1 MSGKLLVVA
10 EKPSVAA
17 DIARALG
24 GVSGKFTRQ
33 KDFFEND
40 EYVVSSAV
48 GHLLESA
55 APEGVEPKRGKWS
68 LENLPVIPEEFDL
81 RPIDKRAEERLR
93 VLGKLYRRDDIAGI
107 VNACD
112 AGREGE
118 LIFHNINRH
127 FAAKR
132 GAKRR
137 PVQRLWLQSMTPGAI
152 RTGFGKLRP
161 DDEMIPLKQAAV
173 CRDESDW
180 LIGINTTRAMTAL
193 HSRGGG
199 FTLTPAGRVQTPTLA
214 ILEERDQLIA
224 AFAPEDY
231 WEVHATFGVAAG
243 DYDGRWVSPKGGR
256 DGKRPERIFD
266 SELPQK
272 IVAAVSGGTGTVAE
286 KKSPKSE
293 GPPFLFDLTSLQR
306 EANGRFGMSAR
317 GTLAVA
323 QRLYEFHKLI
333 TYPRTDS
340 KFLPEDYPATVEK
353 TLQSLADSGMGGGGG
368 ASGHALSESGAAR
381 KILAERWVKPG
392 NRRVF
397 NNAKVSDHFAI
408 IPTGEMKSG
417 LKEQEMKIF
426 ALIARRFLS
435 AFFPPA
441 KFELTERRTT
451 VGEHVFET
459 KGRIL
464 VDPGW
469 RAAAQSMPED
479 AVVTPVRPG
488 ESAEV
493 KEVEAEQKKTTP
505 PARYTEA
512 TLLSAM
518 EGAGKFV
525 DDEELREA
533 MRERGLGTPA
543 TRAAIIEKLIRD
555 GYVIRDKRDL
565 ATTPKAHSLLR
576 LLRALK
582 IGELTLPEMTGE
594 WESKLRKIE
603 RAEFNHEK
611 FMEDI
616 RKMTKEI
623 VAAAS
628 ACGDVE
634 NVSGDY
640 AALAAPCPSCGGE
653 VRESHRKF
661 GCAAADCGFS
671 IWKAIAG
678 RELSV
683 DEAESLVAG
692 EEIGPLDGFRSKQ
705 GRQFSAKLKLE
716 RTDDGAWRA
725 AFQFED
731 RAGGGGSGEG
741 EGGGAP
747 EDLSE
752 REVVGSCPKCG
763 GEVRAGDSRFVCER
777 SAGEGSACDFS
788 FSRRILQRGISPEE
802 MRALLTEGRT
812 GVMEGFVSKK
822 TGRPFSAHLTMAL
835 DGKEPGKLG
844 FEFPPRKGGRR

>member
-1 MSGKLLVVA
+1 MTGKLLVVA

-17 DIARALG
+17 DIARALTAD
-24 GVSGKFTRQ
+24 SGKFTRE

-40 EYVVSSAV
+40 RYVVSSAV

-55 APEGVEPKRGKWS
+55 APEGVEVKRGKWS
-68 LENLPVIPEEFDL
+68 LDNLPVIPDNFDL
-81 RPIDKRAEERLR
+81 RPIDKKAEDRLKA
-93 VLGKLYRRDDIAGI
+93 LGRLYRRDDITGV

-118 LIFHNINRH
+118 LIFHNIYRH
-127 FAAKR
+127 FSGKR
-132 GAKRR
+132 GAKKR
-137 PVQRLWLQSMTPGAI
+137 PVQRLWLQSMTPAAI
-152 RTGFGKLRP
+152 RAGFEKLRP
-161 DDEMIPLKQAAV
+161 DAEMVPLKHAAV

-180 LIGINTTRAMTAL
+180 LIGINATRAITAL

-214 ILEERDQLIA
+214 IVEKRDQQIA
-224 AFAPEDY
+224 AFVPEDY
-231 WEVHATFGVAAG
+231 WEVRAVFQVASGV
-243 DYDGRWVSPKGGR
+243 YEGRWADPKGGR

-266 SELPQK
+266 AALPPQ
-272 IVAAVSGGTGTVAE
+272 IVAAVRGGTGQIVE

-293 GPPFLFDLTSLQR
+293 GPPLLFDLTSLQR
-306 EANGRFGMSAR
+306 EANARFGMSAR

-340 KFLPEDYPATVEK
+340 KFLPEDYPSAVQS
-353 TLQSLADSGMGGGGG
+353 TLSAIADSGMGGGLRGG
-368 ASGHALSESGAAR
+368 GLSESASAR
-381 KILAERWVKPG
+381 KILDNQWIKPG

-408 IPTGEMKSG
+408 IPTGEFKPG
-417 LKEQEMKIF
+417 LKDQELKVY

-441 KFELTERRTT
+441 RFEETVRRTT
-451 VGEHVFET
+451 VAGHGFET
-459 KGRIL
+459 RGRIL
-464 VDPGW
+464 IDPGW

-479 AVVTPVRPG
+479 AVVTPVQEG
-488 ESAEV
+488 ETAKV
-493 KEVEAEQKKTTP
+493 AEVEAEAKKTIP

-518 EGAGKFV
+518 EGAGKLV

-555 GYVIRDKRDL
+555 GYVIRDQRNL
-565 ATTPKAHSLLR
+565 MTTPKAHSLLR

-603 RAEFNHEK
+603 RDEFDHKN
-611 FMEDI
+611 FMQEI
-616 RKMTKEI
+616 RKMTKDI
-623 VAAAS
+623 VSAAS

-634 NVSGDY
+634 NVEGDY
-640 AALAAPCPSCGGE
+640 AALTSRCPACGGE

-661 GCAAADCGFS
+661 SCAAKDCKFS
-671 IWKAIAG
+671 IWKAIAS

-683 DEAESLVAG
+683 EEAEALVG
-692 EEIGPLDGFRSKQ
+692 GQLVGPLDGFRSKM
-705 GRQFSAKLKLE
+705 GREFSAPLQLE
-716 RTDDGAWRA
+716 QDDAGNYRA
-725 AFQFED
+725 AFKFD
-731 RAGGGGSGEG
+731 NGGGDASGDSEQ
-741 EGGGAP
+741 
-747 EDLSE
+747 DLSE
-752 REVVGSCPKCG
+752 REAVGACPKCG
-763 GEVRAGDSRFVCER
+763 SQVRAADNRYLCEKNTGDG
-777 SAGEGSACDFS
+777 AACDFS
-788 FSRRILQRGISPEE
+788 FGRAILRRAINPDD
-802 MRALLTEGRT
+802 MRALLTEGKT
-812 GVMEGFVSKK
+812 GVLEGFVSKK
-822 TGRPFSAHLTMAL
+822 TGRPFKAHLTLGLSGA
-835 DGKEPGKLG
+835 EAGKLG
-844 FEFPPRKGGRR
+844 FEFPPRKGGARKK

>member
-1 MSGKLLVVA
+1 MAGKLLVVA

-17 DIARALG
+17 DIARALESASAG
-24 GVSGKFTRQ
+24 GKFTRQ

-55 APEGVEPKRGKWS
+55 APEGAEVKRGKWS
-68 LENLPVIPEEFDL
+68 LANLPVIPENFDL
-81 RPIDKRAEERLR
+81 RPIDKKAEDRLR
-93 VLGKLYRRDDIAGI
+93 VLAKLYRRDDIVGI

-127 FAAKR
+127 FSAKR
-132 GAKRR
+132 GAKNR
-137 PVQRLWLQSMTPGAI
+137 PVKRLWLQSMTPAAI
-152 RTGFGKLRP
+152 RAGFGKLRP
-161 DDEMIPLKQAAV
+161 DDEMIPLKHAAV

-214 ILEERDQLIA
+214 ILEERDKQIA
-224 AFAPEDY
+224 AFVPENY
-231 WEVHATFGVAAG
+231 WEVRARFQVAAG
-243 DYDGRWVSPKGGR
+243 EYEGRWIDPKGGR

-266 SELPQK
+266 SELPPK
-272 IVAAVSGGTGTVAE
+272 IVAAVQNQTGEVSE
-286 KKSPKSE
+286 KKTPKSE

-306 EANGRFGMSAR
+306 EANARFGMSAR

-323 QRLYEFHKLI
+323 QALYERHKLI

-340 KFLPEDYPATVEK
+340 KFLPEDYPATVQK
-353 TLQSLADSGMGGGGG
+353 TLSALAASGMGGTGKGGM
-368 ASGHALSESGAAR
+368 LSESEAAR
-381 KILAERWVKPG
+381 KILDQKWIKPG
-392 NRRVF
+392 NKRVF

-408 IPTGEMKSG
+408 IPTGEAKAN
-417 LKEQEMKIF
+417 LKEQEVKIF

-441 KFELTERRTT
+441 KFEMTERRTT
-451 VGEHVFET
+451 VAGHVFET

-464 VDPGW
+464 LDAGW

-479 AVVTPVRPG
+479 AVITPVREG
-488 ESAEV
+488 EGAKV
-493 KEVEAEQKKTTP
+493 LEAEAEAKKTTP

-518 EGAGKFV
+518 EGAGKLV
-525 DDEELREA
+525 DDDELREA

-555 GYVIRDKRDL
+555 GYVVRDRRDL
-565 ATTPKAHSLLR
+565 VTTPKAHSLLR

-616 RKMTKEI
+616 RKMTKDI

-634 NVSGDY
+634 NVEGDY
-640 AALAAPCPSCGGE
+640 ATLSSPCPVCGGE
-653 VRESHRKF
+653 VRESHRKY
-661 GCAAADCGFS
+661 GCVAEGCGFS
-671 IWKAIAG
+671 IWKAVAG
-678 RELSV
+678 RELS
-683 DEAESLVAG
+683 G
-692 EEIGPLDGFRSKQ
+692 EEAAALVGGELVGPLDGFRSRRGQ
-705 GRQFSAKLKLE
+705 EFSAKLRLE
-716 RTDDGAWRA
+716 RGEDGAYKT
-725 AFQFED
+725 AFQFEN
-731 RAGGGGSGEG
+731 SGAD
-741 EGGGAP
+741 GGGAE
-747 EDLSE
+747 EDLSGKDS
-752 REVVGSCPKCG
+752 VGACPKCG
-763 GEVRAGDSRFVCER
+763 GEVRAGDSRYVCER
-777 SAGEGSACDFS
+777 AAGEKESAACDFS
-788 FSRRILQRGISPEE
+788 FSRRILQRGISPDE
-802 MRALLTEGRT
+802 MRALLGEGKT
-812 GVMEGFVSKK
+812 GVLEGFVSKK
-822 TGRPFSAHLTMAL
+822 TGRPFKAHLTMDL
-835 DGKEPGKLG
+835 KDDPGKLG
-844 FEFPPRKGGRR
+844 FEFPPRKGGRK

>member
-1 MSGKLLVVA
+1 MTGKLLIVA

-24 GVSGKFTRQ
+24 TVSGKFARL

-48 GHLLESA
+48 GHLLEAA
-55 APEGVEPKRGKWS
+55 APEGAEPKRGKWS
-68 LENLPVIPEEFDL
+68 LENLPVIPEKFDL
-81 RPIDKRAEERLR
+81 RPIDKKAEERLR
-93 VLGKLYRRDDIAGI
+93 VLSKLFRRDDIAGV

-127 FAAKR
+127 FAGKR
-132 GAKRR
+132 GAKSR
-137 PVQRLWLQSMTPGAI
+137 PVQRLWLQSMTPAAI
-152 RTGFGKLRP
+152 RAGFGKLRP
-161 DDEMIPLKQAAV
+161 DNEMIPLKHAAV

-214 ILEERDQLIA
+214 ILEERDKLIA
-224 AFAPEDY
+224 AFTPEEY
-231 WEVHATFGVAAG
+231 WEVRAQFQVAAG
-243 DYDGRWVSPKGGR
+243 EYEGRWIDPKIADAR
-256 DGKRPERIFD
+256 EREGKRPERIFNP
-266 SELPQK
+266 ELPEK
-272 IVAAVSGGTGTVAE
+272 IVAAVSGGTGEIAE
-286 KKSPKSE
+286 TKKPRSE

-323 QRLYEFHKLI
+323 QALYERHKLI

-340 KFLPEDYPATVEK
+340 KFLPEDYPPTVEK
-353 TLQSLADSGMGGGGG
+353 TLAALAASDMGGKALAGPM
-368 ASGHALSESGAAR
+368 LSESAAAK
-381 KILAERWVKPG
+381 KILAEKWIKSG
-392 NRRVF
+392 NRRIF

-408 IPTGEMKSG
+408 IPTGEMKTG

-435 AFFPPA
+435 AFFPSA
-441 KFELTERRTT
+441 KFEMTERRTT
-451 VGEHVFET
+451 VAGHVFET

-464 VDPGW
+464 LDAGW

-479 AVVTPVRPG
+479 AVVVPAKSG
-488 ESAEV
+488 ESAKV
-493 KEVEAEQKKTTP
+493 RDVEAEKKQTNP
-505 PARYTEA
+505 PPRYNEA

-518 EGAGKFV
+518 EGAGKLV
-525 DDEELREA
+525 DDDELREA
-533 MRERGLGTPA
+533 LRERGLGTPA
-543 TRAAIIEKLIRD
+543 TRASIIEKLIRD
-555 GYVIRDKRDL
+555 GYVVRDRRDL
-565 ATTPKAHSLLR
+565 VTTPKAHSLLR

-611 FMEDI
+611 FMEEI
-616 RKMTKEI
+616 RKMTKDI

-634 NVSGDY
+634 NVEGDY
-640 AALAAPCPSCGGE
+640 ATLSAPCPACGGA

-661 GCAAADCGFS
+661 GCTAEGCEFS
-671 IWKAIAG
+671 IWKAIAS
-678 RELSV
+678 RELSIE
-683 DEAESLVAG
+683 EATALVGG
-692 EEIGPLDGFRSKQ
+692 ETVGPLDGFRSRM
-705 GRQFSAKLKLE
+705 GREFSAKLRLE
-716 RTDDGAWRA
+716 RDDEGKFGAK
-725 AFQFED
+725 FQFENS
-731 RAGGGGSGEG
+731 GGDGADGES
-741 EGGGAP
+741 
-747 EDLSE
+747 EDLSGK
-752 REVVGSCPKCG
+752 EVVGACPKCG
-763 GEVRAGDSRFVCER
+763 GEVRAGDSRYVCER

-788 FSRRILQRGISPEE
+788 FSRRILQRMIAPEE
-802 MRALLTEGRT
+802 MRQLLSEG
-812 GVMEGFVSKK
+812 K
-822 TGRPFSAHLTMAL
+822 TGFWRGLSPRRPAARS
-835 DGKEPGKLG
+835 
-844 FEFPPRKGGRR
+844 RRI

>member
-1 MSGKLLVVA
+1 MTGKLLVVA

-24 GVSGKFTRQ
+24 TVSGKFARL

-48 GHLLESA
+48 GHLLEAA
-55 APEGVEPKRGKWS
+55 APDGAEPKRGKWS
-68 LENLPVIPEEFDL
+68 LENLPVIPEKFDL
-81 RPIDKRAEERLR
+81 RPIDKKAEERLR
-93 VLGKLYRRDDIAGI
+93 VLSKLFRRDDIAGV

-127 FAAKR
+127 FAGKR
-132 GAKRR
+132 GAKSR
-137 PVQRLWLQSMTPGAI
+137 PVQRLWLQSMTPAAI
-152 RTGFGKLRP
+152 RAGFGKLRP
-161 DDEMIPLKQAAV
+161 DDEMVPLKQAAV

-214 ILEERDQLIA
+214 ILEERDKLIA
-224 AFAPEDY
+224 AFKPEEY
-231 WEVHATFGVAAG
+231 WEVRARFQVAAG
-243 DYDGRWVSPKGGR
+243 EYEGRWIDPKIADAR
-256 DGKRPERIFD
+256 EREGKRPERIFN
-266 SELPQK
+266 SELPEK
-272 IVAAVSGGTGTVAE
+272 IVAAVSGGTGEIAE
-286 KKSPKSE
+286 TKKPRSE

-323 QRLYEFHKLI
+323 QALYERHKLI

-340 KFLPEDYPATVEK
+340 KFLPEDYPSTVEK
-353 TLQSLADSGMGGGGG
+353 TLSALAASGMGGKTLAGPM
-368 ASGHALSESGAAR
+368 LSESAAAK
-381 KILAERWVKPG
+381 KILDEKWIKSG
-392 NRRVF
+392 NRRIF

-408 IPTGEMKSG
+408 IPTGEMKTG

-435 AFFPPA
+435 AFFPSA
-441 KFELTERRTT
+441 KFEMTERRTT
-451 VGEHVFET
+451 VAGHVFET

-464 VDPGW
+464 LDAGW

-479 AVVTPVRPG
+479 AVVVPAKSG
-488 ESAEV
+488 ESAKV
-493 KEVEAEQKKTTP
+493 REAEAEKKQTNP
-505 PARYTEA
+505 PPRYNEA

-518 EGAGKFV
+518 EGAGKLV
-525 DDEELREA
+525 DDDELREA
-533 MRERGLGTPA
+533 LRERGLGTPA
-543 TRAAIIEKLIRD
+543 TRASIIEKLIRD
-555 GYVIRDKRDL
+555 GYVVRDRRDL
-565 ATTPKAHSLLR
+565 VTTPKAHSLLR

-611 FMEDI
+611 FMEEI
-616 RKMTKEI
+616 RKMTKDI

-634 NVSGDY
+634 NVEGDY
-640 AALAAPCPSCGGE
+640 ATLSSPCPACGGA

-661 GCAAADCGFS
+661 GCTAEGCEFS

-678 RELSV
+678 RELSIE
-683 DEAESLVAG
+683 EAAALVGG
-692 EEIGPLDGFRSKQ
+692 ETIGPLDGFRSRM
-705 GRQFSAKLKLE
+705 GREFSAKLRLE
-716 RTDDGAWRA
+716 RDDEGKFGAK
-725 AFQFED
+725 FQFENS
-731 RAGGGGSGEG
+731 GGDGADGES
-741 EGGGAP
+741 
-747 EDLSE
+747 EDLSGK
-752 REVVGSCPKCG
+752 EVVGACPKCG
-763 GEVRAGDSRFVCER
+763 GEVRAGDSRYVCER

-788 FSRRILQRGISPEE
+788 FSRRILQRMIAPEE
-802 MRALLTEGRT
+802 MRLLLSEGKT
-812 GVMEGFVSKK
+812 GVLEGFVSKK
-822 TGRPFSAHLTMAL
+822 TGRPFKAHLTMDL
-835 DGKEPGKLG
+835 KGELGKLG
-844 FEFPPRKGGRR
+844 FEFPPRKGAKK